1 MGKRWSI
8 GELPCSTNGGAY
20 DTFTRDRGV
29 VFTAGGK
36 EQVGQARSRFE
47 YQDQGPDRFA
57 YSQQY
62 LANDMVARQLGDSN
76 AVTAL
81 IETVYSRVSP
91 NKISF
96 TKQITQLNFDALMKG
111 VKKYDRTT
119 ESGSKT
125 LCAN

>member
-1 MGKRWSI
+1 VGCFGEASGRKPGLTVSI
-8 GELPCSTNGGAY
+8 EEHPHDQSH
-20 DTFTRDRGV
+20 
-29 VFTAGGK
+29 
-36 EQVGQARSRFE
+36 
-47 YQDQGPDRFA
+47 QGPDRFA
-57 YSQQY
+57 YSQHY
-62 LANDMVARQLGDSN
+62 LANDMVARQLGDPN

-91 NKISF
+91 NKINF

-125 LCAN
+125 LCAS